1 MLSAFL
7 VALVVPVQP
16 QVSVS
21 AGVDVAVHAPT
32 IQFEAEP
39 PLVEVE
45 PGLMVVP
52 DIDREVFFAGGY
64 YFCNLNGAWFR
75 TRSHHGGWVRVT
87 TARVPVAIIR
97 APRGKFRHFHGGR
110 LVRRGGHV
118 AVAHHHHHAV
128 SKKHKA
134 KRHALAKAK
143 KAKAKRHAVAKK
155 RHASASKKSRAA
167 RASRSRTLRS
177 AHRTSGRRHRMH

>member
-7 VALVVPVQP
+7 VALAVPIQP
-16 QVSVS
+16 QVSMS
-21 AGVDVAVHAPT
+21 AGVDVQVNVPT
-32 IQFEAEP
+32 VQFEAEP

-75 TRSHHGGWVRVT
+75 TRSHHGGWARVA
-87 TARVPVAIIR
+87 TARVPVAIVR
-97 APRGKFRHFHGGR
+97 APRGRYRHFHGGR

-118 AVAHHHHHAV
+118 ARVKPRAVAHRHHHV
-128 SKKHKA
+128 
-134 KRHALAKAK
+134 AK
-143 KAKAKRHAVAKK
+143 KAHRVAKHAVKARAK
-155 RHASASKKSRAA
+155 HSKKTRVA
-167 RASRSRTLRS
+167 RASRPRKVRS
-177 AHRTSGRRHRMH
+177 SHRTSARRHRTH